1 MELAIFRTMQELML
15 NVVKHSGATEA
26 TAEASINTDEV
37 LIKVQDNGRG
47 MVNSGERKAGIGL
60 ASIRSK
66 VKLLNGQIKID
77 SVPGQGTAVT
87 VQMPLSSAKN

>member
-26 TAEASINTDEV
+26 TAEASIDADKV

-47 MVNSGERKAGIGL
+47 MLPDKRKAGIGL

-66 VKLLNGQIKID
+66 VKLLNGEVNID
-77 SVPGQGTAVT
+77 TASGKGTTVSVH
-87 VQMPLSSAKN
+87 MPLSSAGS